1 MAANWILWQR
11 ARARRGQPRK
21 GIRDAPEHGYSPGM
35 IVDGAQLRAGRALL
49 GWHQTELAAAAGVH
63 WNSIKAVEK
72 MGRISQPD
80 RQRRRLV
87 IERLESALEE
97 AGIVTHSHPVGVFL
111 KR

>member
-1 MAANWILWQR
+1 MDRLQS
-11 ARARRGQPRK
+11 
-21 GIRDAPEHGYSPGM
+21 GIRTGGELEYLPGM

-72 MGRISQPD
+72 MGRISPPD

-97 AGIVTHSHPVGVFL
+97 AGIIIHSKPVGVFL